1 VTEEELLDSLKASG
15 AVLHGHFRLS
25 SGRHSDTF
33 VQKFRLFEDPRLTAR
48 AGEMLAASFPEGFE
62 VVAAP
67 AVGAVVFGFATAL
80 ATGARSI
87 FSERVEGQMNFRR
100 GFDIAAGERVLV
112 VEDVIT
118 TGGSA
123 MEVVELV
130 TRTGGSVV
138 GLGALV
144 DRADPSRPRLSV
156 PLRALITLEV
166 KSWSADSCPLC
177 AANIPV
183 DDPGSRRLSA

>member
-1 VTEEELLDSLKASG
+1 
-15 AVLHGHFRLS
+15 
-25 SGRHSDTF
+25 
-33 VQKFRLFEDPRLTAR
+33 
-48 AGEMLAASFPEGFE
+48 
-62 VVAAP
+62 
-67 AVGAVVFGFATAL
+67 
-80 ATGARSI
+80 
-87 FSERVEGQMNFRR
+87 MNFRR